1 MNQVTQL
8 RNALRP
14 HLSWHGARLS
24 FLAAFLIALLRVK
37 TINLAEL
44 ATAFSGKAQ
53 TDSLYKRLQ
62 RFFRQYEVDY
72 AEIAQTVV
80 AQMSIPEPWV
90 LSIDRTELEVWRLY
104 LQCPDAGHRP

>member
-53 TDSLYKRLQ
+53 TIR
-62 RFFRQYEVDY
+62 RQLRCPV
-72 AEIAQTVV
+72 ATITLSGFKIAQNFMI
-80 AQMSIPEPWV
+80 A
-90 LSIDRTELEVWRLY
+90 D
-104 LQCPDAGHRP
+104 